1 MKKLKY
7 ILTSLLT
14 VVMCFSV
21 LKITAK
27 ASLDYNVKS
36 LSFTH
41 GSVSI
46 SSGFGEDISGTLGG
60 SQSADIYNYLS
71 FTFDKYYSGT
81 VTLKWTYSSSA
92 WRQNLTDWNILVIG
106 GKIDS
111 NNNTSGNIVFRVYDT
126 DNFMVIMTYNS
137 GTLIN
142 GTDPTFAFSSAS
154 SSLTAVTNHNDLYNN
169 VDNIDSQL
177 STANTQLTGI
187 VSLLGALQN
196 LQNTISTNVATL
208 TTEYAQESDGIT
220 NTDVEQQLVYLN
232 NVTLNIQ
239 SLISGLYSHF
249 TTIETTLND
258 CNDNLA
264 NIEGEVD
271 GVEELLTAITGTLIV
286 EGVSVFSQLA
296 ATQAAILS
304 AIAPQAGSSIFDTL
318 EDILDLFEDP
328 EDPTAG
334 ISAKINALNNKVSET
349 NSKLDDIKTTL
360 GNLLTAVN
368 NIDTQIDTISWKD
381 YTSEFYWSTE
391 LTADRT
397 QWNTTSIDSNL
408 YKDIYIYFQVPT
420 DIGNKIVKFTRRIY
434 VNSNISDI
442 NIMPIGIIGGS
453 YQLCDFNIFVQY
465 QRPITEIYIY
475 PDFPFSIG
483 ATNFIC
489 CKVSGGNYY
498 LRLSS
503 TTTQKG
509 YINSNDIEYFTL
521 LSYFND
527 YKYHKNMLDLLSID
541 VDSENS
547 LTIYNQ
553 DNTTIDNI
561 NTGLNNEYQTYLPF
575 VNQQLSPLSNT
586 TFLNEMS
593 NQRTLFD
600 YLFRNIFNLDY
611 NVEDPSTVTNP
622 IFLILIFGGILLALV
637 G

>member
-14 VVMCFSV
+14 VAMCFSV
-21 LKITAK
+21 LKITAN
-27 ASLDYNVKS
+27 ASLDYNVKT

-177 STANTQLTGI
+177 STTNTQLTGI

-196 LQNTISTNVATL
+196 LQNTISTNVADIEDYVSL
-208 TTEYAQESDGIT
+208 NSDGIT
-220 NTDVEQQLVYLN
+220 NTD
-232 NVTLNIQ
+232 
-239 SLISGLYSHF
+239 
-249 TTIETTLND
+249 IETSLNLITSW
-258 CNDNLA
+258 NQLINANIVTIRDNLATVLLNQQDANSYLA

-271 GVEELLTAITGTLIV
+271 GVEELLTAIEGTLVV

-296 ATQAAILS
+296 ATQAAILAALTS
-304 AIAPQAGSSIFDTL
+304 QGGESIFDAIN
-318 EDILDLFEDP
+318 DILELFDNP
-328 EDPTAG
+328 LTGVTAQLT
-334 ISAKINALNNKVSET
+334 SLNNKIT
-349 NSKLDDIKTTL
+349 NTNNTLNDIKTAL

-368 NIDTQIDTISWKD
+368 NIDNQIDTITWISVIPDEYSWSTSKD
-381 YTSEFYWSTE
+381 GEYITTAISSNQTDLWIKIKIPNLTELRNGCILKIRTGIYNNTYLGGYQDYNVELIRGNINWGEFYYDNYGGYLTLYIMNPSFNTVDYLYIHVSAPASNTKIRMGAST
-391 LTADRT
+391 
-397 QWNTTSIDSNL
+397 SNNL
-408 YKDIYIYFQVPT
+408 VYY
-420 DIGNKIVKFTRRIY
+420 IGN
-434 VNSNISDI
+434 
-442 NIMPIGIIGGS
+442 
-453 YQLCDFNIFVQY
+453 
-465 QRPITEIYIY
+465 
-475 PDFPFSIG
+475 
-483 ATNFIC
+483 
-489 CKVSGGNYY
+489 
-498 LRLSS
+498 
-503 TTTQKG
+503 
-509 YINSNDIEYFTL
+509 NDIEYWTL
-521 LSYFND
+521 LSYFDQYN
-527 YKYHKNMLDLLSID
+527 YHKKILNLLSID
-541 VDSENS
+541 VDSETS
-547 LTIYNQ
+547 LTIYNE

-586 TFLNEMS
+586 TFLNEMN